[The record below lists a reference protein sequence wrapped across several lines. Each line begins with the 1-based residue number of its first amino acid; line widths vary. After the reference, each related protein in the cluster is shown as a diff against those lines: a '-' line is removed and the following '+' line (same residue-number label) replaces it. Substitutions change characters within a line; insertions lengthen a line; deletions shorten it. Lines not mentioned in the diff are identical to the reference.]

1 MQNIQQGLE
10 NLKRHIKIAPEA
22 PGVYRMLG
30 ENDEVLYVGKAKN
43 IKKRIVAYSHFDK
56 LPIRLQRMVS
66 QIKRMEF
73 IIVENEAKALLME
86 NELIKELEP
95 KYNILLKDDKTF
107 PHLVID
113 VTSKFPSLRKYRGKR
128 QDKNKY
134 FGPFASVTAV
144 NSVLDIVQKAFL
156 LRSCRDGVFNN
167 RQRPCLMYQIKR
179 CSAPCVGR
187 ISEED
192 YKLLVKEAIDFLEG
206 KNTKLQEELSQQMN
220 EASERMDY
228 ETALVLRDRIRAL
241 ASVQRGNNVEYADIK
256 SVDMIALV
264 RKNNLVCIQVFFI
277 RSGQNC
283 GNAPY
288 FPKQIEDADDNEILE
303 AFLSS
308 FYSSHIP
315 PKEIV
320 LSQEIENKE
329 FLEKALSTRINT
341 YQKGN
346 KAHIINMVKA
356 NAEASID
363 RKIAEQASVKS
374 NLEEMVKWFDLPR
387 IPQRIEI
394 YDNSHNQGT
403 FAIGAMVVATPDGF
417 DKKSYRQFNIK
428 ESDFKHRQE
437 ENDFKR
443 YLEASSGARNSCTP
457 TYTQVSALREPPLSN
472 SLKSFSEN
480 IEERYLEASSGA
492 GNSCTSTYTQV
503 SALREPPL
511 SNSLKSFSEN
521 IEERHLEASSGAGN
535 SCTPTYTQVSALREP
550 PLSNSLKSFSE
561 NIEEHHLE
569 ASSGAGNLSNQSAN
583 SSQKIINQDDF
594 LMMKEVLLRRF
605 ARMTPENKP
614 DVILLDGGL
623 GQLHAV
629 HEALKDFDLS
639 GIAIIAISK
648 GPDRNAGKEFYHQL
662 GKESFSLPFQSPIA
676 FYLQNLR
683 DEAHRFAIGTHRARR
698 AKSISK
704 SRLDE
709 IEGIGARRKR
719 DLLNYFGSVEE
730 ISQSSVKD
738 LQKVEGISKKTA
750 EKIYNYFH
758 IS

>member
-1 MQNIQQGLE
+1 MGNIQQGLE

-192 YKLLVKEAIDFLEG
+192 YKQLVQEAIDFLEG
-206 KNTKLQEELSQQMN
+206 KNTKLQEELSAQMN
-220 EASERMDY
+220 EASERLDY
-228 ETALVLRDRIRAL
+228 ETALVLRDRIKAL

-288 FPKQIEDADDNEILE
+288 FPKQIDDADDNEILE

-329 FLEKALSTRINT
+329 FLEEALATRINT

-394 YDNSHNQGT
+394 YDNSHNQGS

-443 YLEASSGARNSCTP
+443 
-457 TYTQVSALREPPLSN
+457 
-472 SLKSFSEN
+472 
-480 IEERYLEASSGA
+480 
-492 GNSCTSTYTQV
+492 
-503 SALREPPL
+503 
-511 SNSLKSFSEN
+511 
-521 IEERHLEASSGAGN
+521 HLEASAG
-535 SCTPTYTQVSALREP
+535 V
-550 PLSNSLKSFSE
+550 
-561 NIEEHHLE
+561 
-569 ASSGAGNLSNQSAN
+569 GNQSSQFAN

-704 SRLDE
+704 SKLDE

-730 ISQSSVKD
+730 ISQSSIKD
-738 LQKVEGISKKTA
+738 LQKVAGISKKTA

-758 IS
+758 F

>member
-1 MQNIQQGLE
+1 MSNIKQGLE
-10 NLKRHIKIAPEA
+10 ILKNNIKIAPEA

-30 ENDEVLYVGKAKN
+30 EDDKVLYVGKAKN
-43 IKKRIVAYSHFDK
+43 IKKRIVAYSHINK
-56 LPIRLQRMVS
+56 LPVRLQRMVS
-66 QIKRMEF
+66 EIKRMEF

-107 PHLVID
+107 PHLMID
-113 VTSKFPSLRKYRGKR
+113 VESEYPCLRKYRGKR

-134 FGPFASVTAV
+134 FGPFASVGAV
-144 NSVLDIVQKAFL
+144 NNVVDILQKAFL
-156 LRSCRDGVFNN
+156 LRSCRDAVFNN

-179 CSAPCVGR
+179 CSAPCVGK
-187 ISEED
+187 ISAED
-192 YKLLVKEAIDFLEG
+192 YRLLVREAIDFLEG
-206 KNTKLQEELSQQMN
+206 KNARIQEELSQKMQ
-220 EASERMDY
+220 EASDNMDY

-241 ASVQRGNNVEYADIK
+241 TSVQQGNNVEYADIK
-256 SVDMIALV
+256 SVDMVALA
-264 RKNNLVCIQVFFI
+264 RKGELVCIQVFFI

-288 FPKQIEDADDNEILE
+288 FPRQTEGASDEEILE
-303 AFLSS
+303 AFLGS
-308 FYSSHIP
+308 FYTTHIP

-320 LSQEIENKE
+320 VSHQLENCV
-329 FLEKALSTRINT
+329 FLEEAIGTRINT

-346 KAHIINMVKA
+346 KAQIMKNVLA
-356 NAEASID
+356 NAAASLD
-363 RKIAEQASVKS
+363 RRVAEQASVKN
-374 NLEEMVKWFDLPR
+374 NLDEMVKWFGLPR

-394 YDNSHNQGT
+394 YDNSHNQGS
-403 FAIGAMVVATPDGF
+403 FAIGAMVVATPEGF

-428 ESDFKHRQE
+428 ESDFKHR
-437 ENDFKR
+437 
-443 YLEASSGARNSCTP
+443 LAASSDN
-457 TYTQVSALREPPLSN
+457 V
-472 SLKSFSEN
+472 
-480 IEERYLEASSGA
+480 
-492 GNSCTSTYTQV
+492 
-503 SALREPPL
+503 
-511 SNSLKSFSEN
+511 
-521 IEERHLEASSGAGN
+521 
-535 SCTPTYTQVSALREP
+535 
-550 PLSNSLKSFSE
+550 
-561 NIEEHHLE
+561 
-569 ASSGAGNLSNQSAN
+569 
-583 SSQKIINQDDF
+583 KIINQDDF

-605 ARMTPENKP
+605 AKMTPENKP

-662 GKESFSLPFQSPIA
+662 GKESFSLPFQSSIA

-698 AKSISK
+698 AKSIYK

-709 IEGIGARRKR
+709 IEGIGGKRKR

-730 ISQSSVKD
+730 ISQAGVKD
-738 LQKVEGISKKTA
+738 LQKVPGISKKTA

-758 IS
+758 F

>member
-1 MQNIQQGLE
+1 MSNIKQGLE
-10 NLKRHIKIAPEA
+10 ILKNNIKIAPEA

-30 ENDEVLYVGKAKN
+30 EDDKVLYVGKAKN
-43 IKKRIVAYSHFDK
+43 IKKRIVAYSHINK
-56 LPIRLQRMVS
+56 LPVRLQRMVS
-66 QIKRMEF
+66 EIKRMEF

-107 PHLVID
+107 PHLMID
-113 VTSKFPSLRKYRGKR
+113 VESEYPCLRKYRGKR

-134 FGPFASVTAV
+134 FGPFASVGAV
-144 NSVLDIVQKAFL
+144 NNVVDILQKAFL
-156 LRSCRDGVFNN
+156 LRSCRDAVFNN

-179 CSAPCVGR
+179 CSAPCVGK
-187 ISEED
+187 ISAED
-192 YKLLVKEAIDFLEG
+192 YRLLVREAIDFLEG
-206 KNTKLQEELSQQMN
+206 KNARIQEELSQKMQ
-220 EASERMDY
+220 EASDNMDY

-241 ASVQRGNNVEYADIK
+241 TSVQQGNNVEYADIK
-256 SVDMIALV
+256 SVDMVALA
-264 RKNNLVCIQVFFI
+264 RKGELVCIQVFFI

-288 FPKQIEDADDNEILE
+288 FPRQTEGASDEEILE
-303 AFLSS
+303 AFLGS
-308 FYSSHIP
+308 FYTTHIP

-320 LSQEIENKE
+320 VSHQLENCV
-329 FLEKALSTRINT
+329 FLEEAIGTRINT

-346 KAHIINMVKA
+346 KAQIMKNVLA
-356 NAEASID
+356 NAAASLD
-363 RKIAEQASVKS
+363 RRVAEQASVKN
-374 NLEEMVKWFDLPR
+374 NLDEMVKWFGLPR

-394 YDNSHNQGT
+394 YDNSHNQGS
-403 FAIGAMVVATPDGF
+403 FAIGAMVVATPEGF

-428 ESDFKHRQE
+428 ESDFKHRPA
-437 ENDFKR
+437 
-443 YLEASSGARNSCTP
+443 ASSDN
-457 TYTQVSALREPPLSN
+457 V
-472 SLKSFSEN
+472 
-480 IEERYLEASSGA
+480 
-492 GNSCTSTYTQV
+492 
-503 SALREPPL
+503 
-511 SNSLKSFSEN
+511 
-521 IEERHLEASSGAGN
+521 
-535 SCTPTYTQVSALREP
+535 
-550 PLSNSLKSFSE
+550 
-561 NIEEHHLE
+561 
-569 ASSGAGNLSNQSAN
+569 
-583 SSQKIINQDDF
+583 KIINQDDF

-605 ARMTPENKP
+605 AKMTPENKP

-662 GKESFSLPFQSPIA
+662 GRESFSLPFQSPIA

-698 AKSISK
+698 AKSIYK

-709 IEGIGARRKR
+709 IEGIGGKRKR

-730 ISQSSVKD
+730 ISQAGVKD
-738 LQKVEGISKKTA
+738 LQKVPGISKKTA

-758 IS
+758 F